1 MNDYGRA
8 FLCGRRAGCP
18 DDCFPGLNMKRLA
31 FFAVALFSVS
41 AHAAIS
47 PAGPAVEVLPGNGYR
62 ILQGASLNAT
72 APLSRSIVGSSAGV
86 TVTDTINVAG
96 KAGNMAVQVGR
107 LASHEVL
114 GAALARSLPLVSTA
128 VAVVSLLNDLRVK
141 DGMRDPGQSS
151 ILITD
156 DNWCVYGKND
166 SSGNPLYCGTS
177 AQQAET
183 KYEDWWKSYKT
194 STQGSYNPTCGY
206 TNGQPVYGTWSVVSD
221 GVSSD
226 GTAYYYK
233 ERRVCNGPTS
243 YYDSLGSWSIVTK
256 RASKTRNGCPKIID
270 SLTGQLYEPGLS
282 GDGKCLTGRY
292 TNPVAESDIIEG
304 TARLVSTS
312 SGQTSLSDIA
322 KALLAAGL
330 TIGTNPADTPVKS
343 LTGPASQTGTPTSS
357 TTTGPTGTVQ
367 TTTTPT
373 YNYTYQGD
381 TITYNITNTTTTT
394 TTNTSGQT
402 TTTTTTETRP
412 TEEPADGMCKLYPD
426 SLACQKVGD
435 PPNDEIPKTDR
446 TVSVAQESVSLPE
459 GCPADIPLPGGNV
472 LSYASACDA
481 AQKIRPV
488 VIAAGVLSALLI
500 AVAALRR

>member
-1 MNDYGRA
+1 MNPRLLAA
-8 FLCGRRAGCP
+8 FV
-18 DDCFPGLNMKRLA
+18 LA
-31 FFAVALFSVS
+31 LPALAS
-41 AHAAIS
+41 AQIS

-62 ILQGASLNAT
+62 ILQGISLNTT
-72 APLSRSIVGSSAGV
+72 APLSRSIVGSAAGV

-107 LASHEVL
+107 LASYEVL
-114 GAALARSLPLVSTA
+114 GAALARSLPVVGGVAA
-128 VAVVSLLNDLRVK
+128 VALVLNDLRIK
-141 DGMRDPGQSS
+141 NGMMDPGQSS
-151 ILITD
+151 IQITE

-183 KYEDWWKSYKT
+183 KYEDWWRSYKT

-206 TNGQPVYGTWSVVSD
+206 TTNGQPVYGTWSVVSD

-243 YYDSLGSWSIVTK
+243 YYDTLGSWSIVTK
-256 RASKTRNGCPKIID
+256 LASKTRTGCPKIID
-270 SLTGQLYEPGLS
+270 SLTGQSYEPGLS

-292 TNPVAESDIIEG
+292 TEPVTETSLPPKVAVYGSTTTGQTNLANAAKGVLDNGG
-304 TARLVSTS
+304 TI
-312 SGQTSLSDIA
+312 GQTS
-322 KALLAAGL
+322 
-330 TIGTNPADTPVKS
+330 ADTPIKS

-381 TITYNITNTTTTT
+381 TITYNITNTTVTN

-402 TTTTTTETRP
+402 TTTTTTETKP
-412 TEEPADGMCKLYPD
+412 QDKTDLCAQYPD
-426 SLACQKVGD
+426 IAACAKLGT
-435 PPNDEIPKTDR
+435 PTD
-446 TVSVAQESVSLPE
+446 AE
-459 GCPADIPLPGGNV
+459 PLPTKNV
-472 LSYASACDA
+472 
-481 AQKIRPV
+481 P
-488 VIAAGVLSALLI
+488 
-500 AVAALRR
+500 VAATPDGRWHPSAGACTRGAITLSTGVTVDLWQPFCDFFGMLRGVIVAGFALAGALVFLRGL

>member
-1 MNDYGRA
+1 
-8 FLCGRRAGCP
+8 
-18 DDCFPGLNMKRLA
+18 MKRLA
-31 FFAVALFSVS
+31 VSAVAFFSIS

-62 ILQGASLNAT
+62 ILQGISMNTT
-72 APLSRSIVGSSAGV
+72 APLSRSIVGSAAGV

-107 LASHEVL
+107 LASYEVL
-114 GAALARSLPLVSTA
+114 GAALARSLPVVGGIAA
-128 VAVVSLLNDLRVK
+128 VALVLNDLRIK
-141 DGMRDPGQSS
+141 DGMMDPGQSS
-151 ILITD
+151 IQITE
-156 DNWCVYGKND
+156 DNWCVHGQND

-183 KYEDWWKSYKT
+183 KYEDWWRSYKT

-206 TNGQPVYGTWSVVSD
+206 IDGQPVYGTWSVVSD
-221 GVSSD
+221 GVSAD

-233 ERRVCNGPTS
+233 ERRICNGPTS
-243 YYDSLGSWSIVTK
+243 YYNSLGSWSIVTK
-256 RASKTRNGCPKIID
+256 RASKTRAGCPKIID
-270 SLTGQLYEPGLS
+270 SLTGQSYEPGLS

-292 TNPVAESDIIEG
+292 TEPVTETSLPPKVAVYGQTITGQTNLANAAKGVLDNGG
-304 TARLVSTS
+304 TI
-312 SGQTSLSDIA
+312 GQTS
-322 KALLAAGL
+322 
-330 TIGTNPADTPVKS
+330 ADTPIKS

-357 TTTGPTGTVQ
+357 TTTGQTGTVQ

-381 TITYNITNTTTTT
+381 TITYNITNTTVTN

-402 TTTTTTETRP
+402 TTTTTTETKP
-412 TEEPADGMCKLYPD
+412 SEEPADGMCKLYPD

-435 PPNDEIPKTDR
+435 PPKDEIPKIDR
-446 TVSVAQESVSLPE
+446 TVSVAHESVGLPE

-500 AVAALRR
+500 AVAALRGVS